1 MKYCNSLKND
11 ERRVQMQ
18 NLKDRF
24 EHCDPRFFTYL
35 EKVLER
41 LPPDV
46 KNNILD
52 AITKI

>member
-1 MKYCNSLKND
+1 MKYYNSLKSN

-24 EHCDPRFFTYL
+24 ECCDPRSFTYL

-46 KNNILD
+46 KKDILD